1 MAENTLASNAQRNKS
16 SGATMSVSDKDRI
29 IHIESRVDRLETDV
43 SEIKSGVK
51 ALLNRPAS
59 PGFNQVMGTLLSTLA
74 TCAIVFGFAEWR
86 LSEAVEPVKLE
97 IAAME
102 VKHIKAVEEQHREA
116 LRLAV
121 LYERAAWLQTSSN
134 WQAKVD
140 KAQ

>member
-1 MAENTLASNAQRNKS
+1 MMS
-16 SGATMSVSDKDRI
+16 SSDKDRI

-43 SEIKSGVK
+43 SEIKVGVK
-51 ALLNRPAS
+51 KLLDRPAS

-86 LSEAVEPVKLE
+86 LSVAVEPVKQELSHFEAKQSE
-97 IAAME
+97 I
-102 VKHIKAVEEQHREA
+102 IKDQHKEA

-121 LYERAAWLQTSSN
+121 LYERASWIQSQSN
-134 WQAKVD
+134 WAAKTD